1 MISYQHIK
9 GKPLRPK
16 SKEQN
21 HSIIVTAIGLKVKGQ
36 RRDKLI
42 KLQATANKDYE
53 IMDFIH
59 ILKLRGADY
68 EVKPP
73 ESREPKQTKDGRPIR
88 WIHIKHL

>member
-1 MISYQHIK
+1 M
-9 GKPLRPK
+9 
-16 SKEQN
+16 
-21 HSIIVTAIGLKVKGQ
+21 
-36 RRDKLI
+36 I

-73 ESREPKQTKDGRPIR
+73 EGREPKQTKDGKTIR
-88 WIHIKHL
+88 WIPIKHL